1 MDALV
6 FFGMLAA
13 VVYATVRIR
22 RRTRRQVRFYES
34 N

>member
-1 MDALV
+1 MEFFVIMALIALPIAGTFYV
-6 FFGMLAA
+6 
-13 VVYATVRIR
+13 R